1 MAESMELMLLS
12 FVGPAV
18 QQQWGLSSD
27 QESYISSAVFFGM
40 LVGAYSWGLLA
51 DARGRRYETEVISTH
66 INWVVINQFPNRP
79 VFEIFSI

>member
-18 QQQWGLSSD
+18 QQQWGLSSEE
-27 QESYISSAVFFGM
+27 ESYISSAVFFGM

-51 DARGRRYETEVISTH
+51 DAKGRRYESDSISSCKRKGWWGGVLESAT
-66 INWVVINQFPNRP
+66 F
-79 VFEIFSI
+79 